1 MPKKINEI
9 GNKYGKLTVIALS
22 DEKIRERTCW
32 ICQCE
37 CGNQITVI
45 GTDLR
50 TGRKTDCGC
59 VPNYNFKDEEGKKYG
74 RLTVIEQSSKKT
86 QSRAIY
92 WICQCECGNIVEV
105 KGTDLRNGKTKSCGC
120 LAQES
125 RGQSIL
131 INEIGNK
138 YGKLT
143 VIDKIR
149 LNNQNTYW
157 KCQCECGNVTYCS
170 GSVLRQG
177 KANSCGCVHSMGNQK
192 IQNWLTKRKI
202 NYKKEIIFKDLV
214 SSKKGY
220 PRFDFGIYDKQNN
233 LICLI
238 EYQGEQHFIDKG
250 EFGKVQREETDL
262 LKQLYC
268 KDHNIPLYEIKFNEN
283 IEEKMNFIMSN
294 CEDDWEDEEE

>member
-22 DEKIRERTCW
+22 DEKIRERICW

-50 TGRKTDCGC
+50 TGRKTNCGC
-59 VPNYNFKDEEGKKYG
+59 TPNYNFKNEIGKKYG
-74 RLTVIEQSSKKT
+74 RLTVIEQSDKKT
-86 QSRAIY
+86 KSRAIH
-92 WICQCECGNIVEV
+92 WTCQCECGNIIEV
-105 KGTDLRNGKTKSCGC
+105 AGTDLRNGKTKSCGC
-120 LAQES
+120 LAQEM
-125 RGQSIL
+125 RGQSVL

-149 LNNQNTYW
+149 SDNQNTYW
-157 KCQCECGNVTYCS
+157 KCQCECGNISYYS

-177 KANSCGCVHSMGNQK
+177 KANSCGCIQSIGNQK
-192 IQNWLTKRKI
+192 IQNWLIEKKI
-202 NYKKEIIFKDLV
+202 NYKKEVVFKDLITL
-214 SSKKGY
+214 KNGY
-220 PRFDFGIYDKQNN
+220 PRFDFGIYDNQNN

-250 EFGKVQREETDL
+250 EFGKTQREETDL

-268 KDHNIPLYEIKFNEN
+268 KDHNIPLYEIKFDEN
-283 IEEKMNFIMSN
+283 IEEKMNFIIKS
-294 CEDDWEDEEE
+294 EILYDY